1 MRHARRSPF
10 PQRDAKRRRAPSD
23 HVAVVLTGGL
33 RFVDRGGQVVAMTVR
48 EASSA
53 GRRLVGAT
61 VTLDLGRAR
70 LAAPDRNAD
79 GLVSPEDLLP
89 GDQVRVTA
97 RLPRSPEPVPP
108 VIAVRR
114 MSAFAAA

>member
-1 MRHARRSPF
+1 MRHARRSPS
-10 PQRDAKRRRAPSD
+10 PQRADKRRRAPSD
-23 HVAVVLTGGL
+23 QVAVVLTGAL
-33 RFVDRGGQVVAMTVR
+33 RFVDHGGQAVAMTVR

-61 VTLDLGRAR
+61 ITLDLCRAR

-79 GLVSPEDLLP
+79 GIVSPEDLLP
-89 GDQVRVTA
+89 GDRVRVTA
-97 RLPRSPEPVPP
+97 RLPRSEPAPP

-114 MSAFAAA
+114 MSACAA

>member
-1 MRHARRSPF
+1 MRHARRSPS
-10 PQRDAKRRRAPSD
+10 PQRADKRRRAPSD
-23 HVAVVLTGGL
+23 QVAVVLTGAL
-33 RFVDRGGQVVAMTVR
+33 RFVDHGGHAVAMTVR
-48 EASSA
+48 DASSA

-79 GLVSPEDLLP
+79 GVVSPEDLLP
-89 GDQVRVTA
+89 GDRVRVTA
-97 RLPRSPEPVPP
+97 RLPRSPEPAPP

-114 MSAFAAA
+114 MSACAA